1 MRFVQYFP
9 LLLILTSQ
17 NIFANS
23 CDFLPETEQPQWI
36 NGNPNIN
43 GYHVGVGLSERED
56 KNSQQQIEAAR
67 QSALKNLTSNIEVS
81 IQQDMVISEQVT
93 EDDVITTAKKEV
105 KSITKIFS
113 NASLKNIETD
123 EMWLQRDNCVVWVRI
138 KVPESIIDEIR
149 NKKAQSKKLST
160 LIEHVDFSKNENNS
174 TDARVENINLAKIL
188 LNEINFYVLDD
199 PRGES
204 YYRDL
209 VSGVDLSVMALK
221 NKTQT
226 AKSLFL
232 SAKQFLER
240 ADNSSTQSEKS
251 DLISSATKN
260 LNKVLADFEYNAR
273 ESWAENAALRLGE
286 IAKNKGNDCAAQ
298 YYFEHIKNHSLQ
310 SKWKIKSNGLL
321 IGILCDDD
329 KKNEFKWR
337 NIFDGENVLLT
348 CVYKTKNDLAYW
360 EDLCDRIRNRIS
372 SYGAIIEEEEFSDV
386 QLKNI
391 VRRKHKSKF
400 IKNLSKYNKKLLF
413 IAKGTISKRKSRNNT
428 GGRDYQF
435 KGKIS
440 SLMLSGNKLEFSD
453 KYSGAGGWNPI
464 SDDMAMEILGVH
476 VDKRWYKKLS
486 KSL

>member
-17 NIFANS
+17 NIFASN
-23 CDFLPETEQPQWI
+23 CNFLPEVAQPQWI
-36 NGNPNIN
+36 NGNPNVD
-43 GYHVGVGLSERED
+43 GYHVGIGLSERED
-56 KNSQQQIEAAR
+56 NNSQQQIEAAR

-81 IQQDMVISEQVT
+81 IKQDMVISEQVT
-93 EDDVITTAKKEV
+93 EDDIVKTAKKEI

-113 NASLKNIETD
+113 NASLKNVETD

-138 KVPESIIDEIR
+138 KVSESIINEIR
-149 NKKAQSKKLST
+149 DKKTQSKKLSA
-160 LIEHVDFSKNENNS
+160 LLEHIKFSKNENNS
-174 TDARVENINLAKIL
+174 TNARVENIHLAKIL

-204 YYRDL
+204 YYRNL
-209 VSGVDLSVMALK
+209 VSGVDSSVTVLK
-221 NKTQT
+221 NKKQT
-226 AKSLFL
+226 AESLFL

-240 ADNSSTQSEKS
+240 ADNSSAQSEKS
-251 DLISSATKN
+251 EFTRKATKN
-260 LNKVLADFEYNAR
+260 LNRVLTDFEYSAR
-273 ESWAENAALRLGE
+273 ENWSENAALRLGE

-298 YYFEHIKNHSLQ
+298 YYFQHISNHSLQ
-310 SKWKIKSNGLL
+310 DEWKNKSTGLL
-321 IGILCDDD
+321 IGLSCDDK

-337 NIFDGENVLLT
+337 NIFDGERVLLS
-348 CVYKTKNDLAYW
+348 CIYKTKNDLAYW

-372 SYGAIIEEEEFSDV
+372 TYGAIIEEEDFTDK

-391 VRRKHKSKF
+391 VRKKHKSKV
-400 IKNLSKYNKKLLF
+400 IKKLKKYNKKLLF
-413 IAKGTISKRKSRNNT
+413 IAKGTISSRKSRNNN

-440 SLMLSGNKLEFSD
+440 SLMLSGEKVEFSD

-464 SDDMAMEILGVH
+464 SDDMAMEVLGVH